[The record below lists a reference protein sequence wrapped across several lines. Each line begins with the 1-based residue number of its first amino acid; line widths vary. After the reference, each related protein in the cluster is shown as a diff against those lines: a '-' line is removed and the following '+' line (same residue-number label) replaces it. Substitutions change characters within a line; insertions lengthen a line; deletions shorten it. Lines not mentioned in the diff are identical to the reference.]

1 MTMAELPLDPDSVNL
16 PLAFEIVPLQPRF
29 SLEPC
34 NTRYVS
40 LCVTDW
46 IAPVLI
52 WPSGPFS
59 PRVFAATSTQKN
71 WGMLRLFTVPCLHSP
86 LDWQAIATSA
96 AQIIGFDP
104 SKSPAKAGGTAILAD
119 NTPASAT
126 DFKAPISML
135 PRVL

>member
-1 MTMAELPLDPDSVNL
+1 MAKLPLDPDSVSL
-16 PLAFEIVPLQPRF
+16 PLAFEIVPLQPRL

-46 IAPVLI
+46 IALVLI
-52 WPSGPFS
+52 WPSGSLS
-59 PRVFAATSTQKN
+59 PTVLAATSTQKN
-71 WGMLRLFTVPCLHSP
+71 WGMPRLSTVPCLHSP

-96 AQIIGFDP
+96 AQISGFVP

-119 NTPASAT
+119 NTPASTA

-135 PRVL
+135 PRSN